1 MVNKF
6 LWDMYQKHQIVKI
19 QRLIDEGVAIDEV
32 IHILQDDNRFFF
44 KEVMKARWKMKTEI
58 LIPAILGSF
67 IGFLIYSFIKGLT
80 NDLFYRLGF
89 LIGNFIANLFK

>member
-1 MVNKF
+1 MVNEFLFNMFQNHQVKKF
-6 LWDMYQKHQIVKI
+6 E
-19 QRLIDEGVAIDEV
+19 RLIEEGVAVDEAV
-32 IHILQDDNRFFF
+32 HILQDDNRFFF
-44 KEVMKARWKMKTEI
+44 NNVMKARWKMKTEI